1 MIQLR
6 HTGLYVKNL
15 KLETEFYK
23 YVFAMHSICEN
34 MEMTD
39 ELLNDL
45 FKQSKVKILFSKLL
59 TEQGKQSGI
68 DDMLELLQVIEPT
81 ECKSKSV
88 NKADIYS
95 TGRMHLGFGIE
106 GIEQT
111 VAKIIE
117 KNGSQGT
124 EIYLMNN
131 GNKCCF
137 CQDPEGNWLELIER
151 KHK

>member
-15 KLETEFYK
+15 KRETEFYK

-34 MEMTD
+34 LEMED

-45 FKQSKVKILFSKLL
+45 LKQSKVKILFSKLL

-81 ECKSKSV
+81 ECRS
-88 NKADIYS
+88 
-95 TGRMHLGFGIE
+95 
-106 GIEQT
+106 
-111 VAKIIE
+111 
-117 KNGSQGT
+117 
-124 EIYLMNN
+124 NN
-131 GNKCCF
+131 INN
-137 CQDPEGNWLELIER
+137 PE
-151 KHK
+151 